1 MLERE
6 LEVKPELVEGD
17 RGEFAVL
24 VGDDAVIRKG
34 LIFFPADKKVLNAVR
49 RAMAS

>member
-6 LEVKPELVEGD
+6 LGAKPELVEGD
-17 RGEFAVL
+17 LGEFAVL
-24 VGDDAVIRKG
+24 VGDTTVIKKG
-34 LIFFPADKKVLNAVR
+34 LIFFPADKKVLSAVR